1 MSKAESHPLIEPFLD
16 ALWLE
21 RGLSDNTVSSYRT
34 DLEKFAL
41 WLDEQ
46 GGSLLLAG
54 LDDIQHYLAWRVDH
68 QFAASS
74 TARFLSAL
82 RRFYQYLNREKLR
95 SDDPTVLLE
104 GPKLPKKLP
113 SDLSEAEVEALL
125 QAPLVDDPLELRD
138 KAMLELLYATGL
150 RVSELVGLTAE
161 HVSLRQ
167 GLVRV
172 VGKGNKERLVPMG
185 EEAVHWLERYYREGR
200 TLLLGGTSSD
210 VVFPSKRAR
219 MMTRQTFWHR
229 IKLYA
234 LRAGI
239 RGNSPPHPASR
250 LRHPLAQSRRRS
262 ASGADAAGPRGS
274 LHHPDLYPRGQ
285 RAAQG
290 TARPAPPQSLIAS
303 SALQQKTARRRF
315 FQHTTGRKR
324 LFPLLGFQQVAD
336 LGQQLLILGGAG
348 RGSGFLFLLL
358 LQGVDGLEP
367 HEDGEGNDQEVD
379 TGLDE
384 LAVGDDHGRGIPF
397 GGLQGHGEIAEIHA
411 PQDQPDGGHD
421 HVSHEG
427 GDNLAKGGTY
437 DDTDR
442 HVDHI
447 APGCKGLELLNQ
459 THFSP

>member
-1 MSKAESHPLIEPFLD
+1 MSKSESHPLIEPFLD

-54 LDDIQHYLAWRVDH
+54 LDDIQHYLAWRVDQ

-125 QAPLVDDPLELRD
+125 QAPLVDEPLELRD

-185 EEAVHWLERYYREGR
+185 EEAVHWLERYYREAR

-210 VVFPSKRAR
+210 VVFPSKQAR

-234 LRAGI
+234 QRAGI
-239 RGNSPPHPASR
+239 QGELSPTPCATPSPPICST
-250 LRHPLAQSRRRS
+250 
-262 ASGADAAGPRGS
+262 
-274 LHHPDLYPRGQ
+274 
-285 RAAQG
+285 
-290 TARPAPPQSLIAS
+290 TAPIC
-303 SALQQKTARRRF
+303 
-315 FQHTTGRKR
+315 G
-324 LFPLLGFQQVAD
+324 
-336 LGQQLLILGGAG
+336 
-348 RGSGFLFLLL
+348 
-358 LQGVDGLEP
+358 
-367 HEDGEGNDQEVD
+367 
-379 TGLDE
+379 
-384 LAVGDDHGRGIPF
+384 
-397 GGLQGHGEIAEIHA
+397 
-411 PQDQPDGGHD
+411 
-421 HVSHEG
+421 
-427 GDNLAKGGTY
+427 
-437 DDTDR
+437 
-442 HVDHI
+442 
-447 APGCKGLELLNQ
+447 
-459 THFSP
+459 